1 MTLAEIAQEI
11 NPTVRGWIG
20 YYGRFYPSEL
30 SRSLRHID
38 AYLIRWVTQ
47 KYKRMRR
54 RTSRAAEL
62 LASVARREPGLFAHW
77 HVGGLPSTG

>member
-30 SRSLRHID
+30 SRSLSHID
-38 AYLIRWVTQ
+38 AYLIRWVTK

-54 RTSRAAEL
+54 RSTRVAEL

-77 HVGGLPSTG
+77 QAGLSPSGG